1 MRGRGGAAAAGRPPL
16 LATLLQLLLSL
27 MGAAA
32 AGGPGTAA
40 PPPRDP
46 GNVHAVIVSTSRYWF
61 NYRHSSNA
69 MLIYNRL
76 RRTGVPDSN
85 IVLMLADDHACD
97 ARNPPCAPPPL
108 PGCPAGCFAPPGAF
122 RTHRPC
128 PCRSTRGKLFVD
140 ADRKVPPPHPHRRR
154 SAVLELHRRH
164 PHLWFPS

>member
-97 ARNPPCAPPPL
+97 ARNPPCAPPPPPPPARL
-108 PGCPAGCFAPPGAF
+108 PRRLLRPAGRLQNSPPMPLQVHA
-122 RTHRPC
+122 RQA
-128 PCRSTRGKLFVD
+128 V
-140 ADRKVPPPHPHRRR
+140 RRR
-154 SAVLELHRRH
+154 
-164 PHLWFPS
+164 